1 MKDRT
6 EYYKKRYADQK
17 AAALAAKLALETAEE
32 PVVPSPSTP
41 PVIRLIEQTLNRP
54 GSQFITARARWRRL
68 PDVEK
73 REVIEDFKRHGRA
86 CRNVGISPEP
96 AWIVDTLAIKFNSQ
110 P

>member
-6 EYYKKRYADQK
+6 EYYKKRYNDQK
-17 AAALAAKLALETAEE
+17 AAALAAKLALEAEPE
-32 PVVPSPSTP
+32 VAPPSSTP

-68 PDVEK
+68 PDAEK